1 MISKGNYVKFAR
13 LALLAD
19 LYISTRLEMKC

>member
-1 MISKGNYVKFAR
+1 MISKSNYVKFTR

>member
-13 LALLAD
+13 LALFAD
-19 LYISTRLEMKC
+19 LCISTRLEMNY